1 MKIILK
7 CNRFIELLG
16 CKNLFFIFNILP
28 PGFFF
33 ENRTFKWVAL
43 IGFWIKFILFLH
55 FAPNETTRVGNSL
68 IRSSLFCSKLLILK
82 SDCEQFAQIAHEK
95 RATVSKL
102 LRLLTKNEQLWAI
115 CSERPWVKGRSGQKS
130 NLSQSF
136 VFSEW
141 IALSLTKNEWF
152 TKNIWKK
159 SYFCKFKIT
168 SDSLTPSF

>member
-7 CNRFIELLG
+7 CNRFIELLC
-16 CKNLFFIFNILP
+16 CKNYFLIFNILP
-28 PGFFF
+28 PVFFL
-33 ENRTFKWVAL
+33 NRTFKWVAL

-55 FAPNETTRVGNSL
+55 FAPNETTRVGNSRS
-68 IRSSLFCSKLLILK
+68 RSSLFCSKLLILK
-82 SDCEQFAQIAHEK
+82 SDCEQFAQITHEK
-95 RATVSKL
+95 RATLSKL

>member
-68 IRSSLFCSKLLILK
+68 VRSSLFCSKLLILK

-95 RATVSKL
+95 KSNCEQIAQVTHQKRATVSDL
-102 LRLLTKNEQLWAI
+102 LRATV
-115 CSERPWVKGRSGQKS
+115 SERSLRTKEQPGRIICFFWVNG
-130 NLSQSF
+130 SF
-136 VFSEW
+136 PY
-141 IALSLTKNEWF
+141 
-152 TKNIWKK
+152 KK
-159 SYFCKFKIT
+159 WVIH
-168 SDSLTPSF
+168 

>member
-1 MKIILK
+1 MNYYVVK
-7 CNRFIELLG
+7 
-16 CKNLFFIFNILP
+16 FIFWFLIFCPLY
-28 PGFFF
+28 FFL
-33 ENRTFKWVAL
+33 NRTFKWVAL

-55 FAPNETTRVGNSL
+55 FAPNKTTRVGNSL

-95 RATVSKL
+95 RATVSES

-152 TKNIWKK
+152 TKTFGKNHI
-159 SYFCKFKIT
+159 FV
-168 SDSLTPSF
+168 SLK